1 MTLIRPAEVFSTQEA
16 FDTARDS
23 SAESFGIRMMI
34 QDLGPALV
42 RVIKNNG
49 DGTGLGKIHPHDS
62 VVRWTIEDAADRPGC
77 VQFNAK
83 RV

>member
-1 MTLIRPAEVFSTQEA
+1 MVQIRPAEVFATQDA
-16 FDTARDS
+16 FDTAHDS
-23 SAESFGIRMMI
+23 SAEHFGIRMMI

-49 DGTGLGKIHPHDS
+49 NGTGLGKIHPHDS
-62 VVRWTIEDAADRPGC
+62 IVRWKIEDIEGRPGC